1 MGAFITDLNELE
13 LCLIQN
19 LYTDETM
26 EGSLYGIVVQ
36 NPVFNIL
43 PRIHHH
49 SVLSDAA
56 KTLRRNKPVPDIET
70 LSSPTA
76 AATLNSSIEAEESD
90 NDNSSILSVIS
101 SEGDAE
107 IDAKFQQGLT
117 QKRAFVYEDDN
128 NQSRKK
134 LSRNRESMM
143 KHLPDPIVNIFAEN
157 TGTLQNV
164 ANALPLYV
172 ACLSI
177 YLANNASNM
186 KKFSILSSKD
196 LAHPRFKQVKWLI
209 ETVEFGDSKVLYCF
223 YSLIV
228 FLKLDNINKNKFRQ
242 LHRNFVTRNGAVKC
256 RPRRRR
262 TRY

>member
-1 MGAFITDLNELE
+1 MGTFITDLNELE

-26 EGSLYGIVVQ
+26 DGSLYGIVVQ
-36 NPVFNIL
+36 SPVFNNL

-56 KTLRRNKPVPDIET
+56 KKAGRTNPVPDIQT
-70 LSSPTA
+70 SLSSPTA
-76 AATLNSSIEAEESD
+76 GATVNSSIEEEEASD
-90 NDNSSILSVIS
+90 DDRSILSVVS

-107 IDAKFQQGLT
+107 IDAKYKQGLT
-117 QKRAFVYEDDN
+117 HKRPFVDEDEN
-128 NQSRKK
+128 IQPRKK
-134 LSRNRESMM
+134 SSSNRESMM

-177 YLANNASNM
+177 YLANNPSNM

-196 LAHPRFKQVKWLI
+196 LAHPR
-209 ETVEFGDSKVLYCF
+209 
-223 YSLIV
+223 
-228 FLKLDNINKNKFRQ
+228 
-242 LHRNFVTRNGAVKC
+242 
-256 RPRRRR
+256 
-262 TRY
+262 

>member
-36 NPVFNIL
+36 NPVFNNL

-56 KTLRRNKPVPDIET
+56 KKVGRTNPVPDIET

-76 AATLNSSIEAEESD
+76 AATVNSSIEAEESD
-90 NDNSSILSVIS
+90 DDNSILSVVS
-101 SEGDAE
+101 SEGDAD

-117 QKRAFVYEDDN
+117 HKRLFVDEDDN
-128 NQSRKK
+128 SQPRKK
-134 LSRNRESMM
+134 LSGNRESMM
-143 KHLPDPIVNIFAEN
+143 KHLPDHIARIFAEN

-177 YLANNASNM
+177 YLANNPSNM

-196 LAHPRFKQVKWLI
+196 LAHPM
-209 ETVEFGDSKVLYCF
+209 
-223 YSLIV
+223 
-228 FLKLDNINKNKFRQ
+228 
-242 LHRNFVTRNGAVKC
+242 
-256 RPRRRR
+256 
-262 TRY
+262 